1 MPESR
6 PASAVIVHTIAS
18 DDKLKPLVIDPATG
32 TWCPDLAP
40 KQAFLFNSYF
50 KFILA
55 SGPVRSGKTIA
66 CAHRILRHAWE
77 TESARI
83 GIFARTVK
91 SAFAG
96 GVWSDLVEL
105 VLPIWLKA
113 NMGMRITKGPKV
125 DGSTRLHHLR
135 LSNMYGGES
144 EIQLRSLDFDGDIES
159 VIKSARFSC
168 FWFSELSNFKSRIVF
183 DTTTE
188 RLRMPHLREDAH
200 LWISDTN
207 PADEGEK
214 FWAYKLFYTERLAE
228 DHPFPDYQK
237 KFQVVSFDLSDNVWL
252 TESERNEIFAR
263 YAHDED
269 RRNRY
274 CYGKWTTRTEEGLF
288 SDVFMG
294 DTHVLGNAS
303 AFEEGDW
310 EVILPTETCAAL
322 VTGWDIGTS
331 KNHSAHI
338 IERIGAP
345 GDKNSVFNVLD
356 EAVSVG
362 VMITIEDFVEV
373 MLERWEF
380 WMKYIRENCHDK
392 AVEARHWS
400 DTSAFNTFRAA
411 LGGFDHTVVAMASDG
426 KFFLSGAPKSRGSVF
441 KRVDLVRRLLFQNR
455 LFVSARCTETIKML
469 GSLKAG
475 KTKMEPVDRG
485 TGMIHVFDSLSYAL
499 SSELVNEL
507 AETWSNTQSIGR
519 VDGLV
524 SLRL

>member
-1 MPESR
+1 VEIFNNFR
-6 PASAVIVHTIAS
+6 KFT
-18 DDKLKPLVIDPATG
+18 LV
-32 TWCPDLAP
+32 
-40 KQAFLFNSYF
+40 
-50 KFILA
+50 
-55 SGPVRSGKTIA
+55 SGPVKCGKTIG
-66 CAHRILRHAWE
+66 CLHRLLRHAWE
-77 TESARI
+77 TPQARI
-83 GIFARTVK
+83 CIVAKTTK

-96 GVWSDLVEL
+96 GIWTDLTET
-105 VLPIWLKA
+105 VLGEWLEA
-113 NMGMRITKGPKV
+113 NIGMRISSGKKNAPEV
-125 DGSTRLHHLR
+125 LIDGTTRLMYFDVI
-135 LSNMYGGES
+135 NMFGGKS
-144 EIQLRSLDFDGDIES
+144 RIQLYSLDFDGDAEMIF
-159 VIKSARFSC
+159 KSGRYSMVM
-168 FWFSELSNFKSRIVF
+168 FSELSNFKNRIVF
-183 DTTTE
+183 DASTE
-188 RLRMPHLREDAH
+188 RLRMPHLRPDQH
-200 LWISDTN
+200 LFLSDTN
-207 PADEGEK
+207 PDDPSG
-214 FWAYKLFYTERLAE
+214 WIYSLFYKERLAE
-228 DHPFPDYQK
+228 DHPFPDQQK
-237 KFQVVSFDLSDNVWL
+237 KFHVIEATLDDNPALSEDA
-252 TESERNEIFAR
+252 RNEIFAR

-274 CYGKWTTRTEEGLF
+274 CYGKWTCRTEEGLF

-303 AFEEGDW
+303 AFEEADW
-310 EVILPTETCAAL
+310 ELLLPTESCAAM

-345 GDKNSVFNVLD
+345 GDNNSIFHVLD

-411 LGGFDHTVVAMASDG
+411 LGGFDHMVVAMASDG
-426 KFFLSGAPKSRGSVF
+426 KFMLAGAPKSRGSVF

-475 KTKMEPVDRG
+475 KTKMEPIARG

-507 AETWSNTQSIGR
+507 AETWSPR
-519 VDGLV
+519 VDRVGSGIV
-524 SLRL
+524 SVKM